1 MCRLYYQNKRE
12 MKTILVDDELW
23 ALNALEA
30 ELEKVVDIDVVGA
43 FSDSEEARAFIEKN
57 QVDFAM
63 LDVQM
68 PGINGLELGNLLRRV
83 NPEAIIIYVSSYPE
97 YFSEAYRNVRADY
110 YMLKPYKHEDVE
122 DALERARL
130 LAKRQKKKVQI
141 RTFGRFDVFIDEQP
155 IRFKNAKAKELFA
168 LCVERKGGIV
178 TMEEAIDKLWEDSL
192 MTENVKARYRKAVA
206 YLHALFLEYRI
217 PNVFISGYG
226 NCHLVKEN
234 VSCDYYE
241 FLDAKEKPL
250 FFGEFMH
257 EYSWAE
263 NTAAQLE
270 MQMQKQKFL

>member
-1 MCRLYYQNKRE
+1 

-30 ELEKVVDIDVVGA
+30 ELEKVLDIDVVGT
-43 FSDSEEARAFIEKN
+43 FSDSEDAKAFIEKN

-68 PGINGLELGNLLRRV
+68 PGMNGLELGNLLRKI

-130 LAKRQKKKVQI
+130 LSKRQKKKVQI
-141 RTFGRFDVFIDEQP
+141 RTFGRFDVFINEQP

-168 LCVERKGGIV
+168 LCVEHNGGIV
-178 TMEEAIDKLWEDSL
+178 TMEEAIDKLWENSPNN
-192 MTENVKARYRKAVA
+192 ENIKARYRKAVA
-206 YLHALFLEYRI
+206 YLHALFLEYRV
-217 PNVFISGYG
+217 PNLFFSGYG
-226 NCHLVKEN
+226 NCHLIKET

-241 FLDAKEKPL
+241 FLDSKEKPM

-263 NTAAQLE
+263 ETAAKLE
-270 MQMQKQKFL
+270 MQMKNQKFL

>member
-1 MCRLYYQNKRE
+1 MCGLYYQNKRE

-43 FSDSEEARAFIEKN
+43 FSDSEEARSFIEKN

-155 IRFKNAKAKELFA
+155 ILFKNAKAKELFA

-192 MTENVKARYRKAVA
+192 LTENVKARYRKAVA
-206 YLHALFLEYRI
+206 YLHALFLEYRV

-270 MQMQKQKFL
+270 MQMQNQKFL